1 MNLKKSLSQHVEYI
15 LRKKIMLLELKEGE
29 HLKESKL
36 AEELNISRGPIREA
50 IKKLEFE
57 GLVITSSSGRTLVAK
72 FGLQYVE
79 NLYKVRK
86 LLETYAVQ
94 NISKD
99 ALEHHGPHLRKLLS
113 DMQDYITDNNKYLE
127 SDFNIHYQIVQMSQN
142 KTLIQS
148 WVALK
153 DLFITLI
160 EVTTEATKA
169 RNIDIFKEHEEIV
182 EAILNQN
189 LQEASNKLQQH
200 LKDAS
205 NYYSNAVFKLIN
217 EEA

>member
-29 HLKESKL
+29 HLKESSL

-57 GLVITSSSGRTLVAK
+57 GLVNTTSSGRTLVAK
-72 FGLQYVE
+72 FDLQYVR
-79 NLYKVRK
+79 NLYKVRT

-94 NISKD
+94 NISKEVIEQVG
-99 ALEHHGPHLRKLLS
+99 LKLKKLLNE
-113 DMQDYITDNNKYLE
+113 MQDCIKNNKQYLE
-127 SDFNIHYQIVQMSQN
+127 NDFNIHYEIVQMSQN
-142 KTLIQS
+142 QTLIQS
-148 WVALK
+148 WLAHK

-169 RNIDIFKEHEEIV
+169 RNNDIFKEHEEIV
-182 EAILNQN
+182 AAILNQN
-189 LQEASNKLQQH
+189 LHEASEKLEEH
-200 LKDAS
+200 LMNAS